1 MSDVRSLPLSHRN
14 NWDWQLEAA
23 CRGRDTEAFY
33 HPERERGPS
42 RLRRE
47 RAAKKVCSGCPVIE
61 NCLRWALTTREPYG
75 IWGGLSVE
83 ERDALLTT
91 QRTA

>member
-1 MSDVRSLPLSHRN
+1 MTDVRRLPAPNHA
-14 NWDWQLEAA
+14 DWEWQQQAA
-23 CRGRDTEAFY
+23 CRGQNTESFY

-47 RAAKKVCSGCPVIE
+47 RAAKEVCARCPVIE
-61 NCLRWALTTREPYG
+61 NCLRWALHTREPYG

-83 ERDALLTT
+83 ERDLMLTK
-91 QRTA
+91 RSA